1 VLAHGVRPRVVGRQR
16 QMRIAEALQ
25 HHREVAG
32 RAVEVLLGVT
42 RVNAEVARGV
52 GHQLTKANGA
62 RM

>member
-1 VLAHGVRPRVVGRQR
+1 MLAHSVRPRVVGRQR

-32 RAVEVLLGVT
+32 RAVEVLLWIA
-42 RVNAEVARGV
+42 RVNAEITGSG
-52 GHQLTKANGA
+52 GHQLAKANGA

>member
-1 VLAHGVRPRVVGRQR
+1 
-16 QMRIAEALQ
+16 MRIAEALQ